1 MTTLANAPRPL
12 QRLLGGSAVL
22 LVTANVANAL
32 HFAFHVLMARML
44 GPAGYG
50 ALAAL
55 MALLYVG
62 YVLTEAMQ
70 TVMARYTARAASA
83 GEVRTLVERAWRRG
97 LRGAAAIA
105 AGYLV
110 LTPAVAPM
118 LRLPLPLMA
127 TFALAFAT
135 LPLIPVTRGTLLGLS
150 RFGGFGA
157 SMLAEVAVK
166 LGLGA
171 LAVWI
176 GWNELGAAAAVGL
189 SLVVA
194 FASGFV
200 PLRGLREV
208 EAAPAESI
216 GVATY
221 GVPVLVVTATIM
233 AFYSIDVLLARA
245 WFEPAAAGQYAV
257 ASLLG
262 KGILLGVV
270 PITRVMFPLAS
281 GAPAGSAVRRR
292 VLAGTLG
299 LLVLCIAP
307 ALALVALFPARL
319 VHFAGGPQ
327 YGGAATIALPVCA
340 ALGLMAF
347 SNTLLLFRLSASVP
361 RGWVALPAMLL
372 VEAALLW
379 SGRASLGSF
388 ALAVLIANAAF
399 LLASALLV
407 MQPAQA
413 DAGEPAS
420 AASDLPRSPAP
431 SSPPPPRA

>member
-1 MTTLANAPRPL
+1 MNAPRPL
-12 QRLLGGSAVL
+12 QSLLGGSAVL

-70 TVMARYTARAASA
+70 TVMARYTARAAGP
-83 GEVRTLVERAWRRG
+83 GEVRTLVERSLRRG

-105 AGYLV
+105 GAYLL
-110 LTPAVAPM
+110 LTPALAPL
-118 LRLPLPLMA
+118 LRLSLPLMA
-127 TFALAFAT
+127 VFALAFAT

-150 RFGGFGA
+150 RFGGFGM
-157 SMLAEVAVK
+157 SMLAEVVVK
-166 LGLGA
+166 VGLGA

-194 FASGFV
+194 FLSGFV

-208 EAAPAESI
+208 DPAPAETVGI
-216 GVATY
+216 VAY
-221 GVPVLVVTATIM
+221 GVPVLVVTATTM

-245 WFEPAAAGQYAV
+245 LFPAAVAGQYAV

-281 GAPAGSAVRRR
+281 GAPTGSAARRR
-292 VLAGTLG
+292 VLAATLG
-299 LLVLCIAP
+299 LLAACIAP
-307 ALALVALFPARL
+307 ALALVALFPAQL
-319 VHFAGGPQ
+319 VRFAGGAE
-327 YGGAATIALPVCA
+327 YASAAAIALPVAA
-340 ALGLMAF
+340 ALGLMAL

-361 RGWVALPAMLL
+361 RGWAVLPVLLL

-379 SGRASLGSF
+379 ASRGSLASF
-388 ALAVLIANAAF
+388 ALAVLVANAGF
-399 LLASALLV
+399 LVASTVLA
-407 MQPAQA
+407 MQPARSGRS
-413 DAGEPAS
+413 DEAS
-420 AASDLPRSPAP
+420 AASALPRSPAP
-431 SSPPPPRA
+431 SSPPPPPA

>member
-1 MTTLANAPRPL
+1 MSAPRLL

-70 TVMARYTARAASA
+70 TVMARYTARAASP
-83 GEVRTLVERAWRRG
+83 GEVRTLVERALHQG
-97 LRGAAAIA
+97 LRGAAAITVIYLLA
-105 AGYLV
+105 AIGL
-110 LTPAVAPM
+110 APL
-118 LRLPLPLMA
+118 LRLPYALMA
-127 TFALAFAT
+127 IFALAFAT
-135 LPLIPVTRGTLLGLS
+135 LPLIPVTRGTLLGLN
-150 RFGGFGA
+150 RFGGFGM

-166 LGLGA
+166 LGLAA

-176 GWNELGAAAAVGL
+176 GWNEMGAAAAVGL

-194 FASGFV
+194 FASGFL
-200 PLRGLREV
+200 PLRDLREV
-208 EAAPAESI
+208 APAP
-216 GVATY
+216 VATSGTVAY
-221 GVPVLVVTATIM
+221 GVPVLAVTATVM

-245 WFEPAAAGQYAV
+245 LFPAAVAGQYAV

-262 KGILLGVV
+262 KGILLGVT

-281 GAPAGSAVRRR
+281 GAPAGSALRRR

-299 LLVLCIAP
+299 LIALCVTPVLI
-307 ALALVALFPARL
+307 LLKVFPGEVVR
-319 VHFAGGPQ
+319 VAGGEQ
-327 YGGAATIALPVCA
+327 YGQTAAIVLPVAA
-340 ALGLMAF
+340 ALTLMSF

-361 RGWVALPAMLL
+361 RGWMALPLL
-372 VEAALLW
+372 LPLEAALLW
-379 SGRASLGSF
+379 ASRGSLSTF
-388 ALAVLIANAAF
+388 AGAVLIANAGF
-399 LLASALLV
+399 LLASAALA
-407 MQPAQA
+407 MQPARGGQGA
-413 DAGEPAS
+413 GASSPRDA
-420 AASDLPRSPAP
+420 LPRNPAP
-431 SSPPPPRA
+431 SAPPPPQE